1 MEGIIVVI
9 IIFAIAAFVFAIGSS
24 SSKSDTQEPKTNID
38 RVSTNQQSGSLRR
51 YFEDTYTRTNNPALA
66 KKLKPLEEF
75 FIKHGLIGEGDRFG
89 CSCSY
94 YTLEQLNEIALELAK
109 AGSKEKAMARMYQK
123 IPAQPPTPEK
133 FLRAYNENTELLRRK
148 LGRSGALTAAFDG
161 IHLSKEEVN
170 KQFVSLCIATQK
182 MELENSGE
190 DVSIFRFNY
199 EVFILSLLVDYL
211 FEEVEP
217 SLARRDALQTI
228 KEYANENSDIGFNY
242 DPGEGLGTERIE
254 FDKENERT
262 LEAFQSAYSELV
274 LETEFIGNCEN
285 HRPITAAFLFTLL
298 DASTEDLDIRM
309 RHTEAI
315 SDFLEEVLDDE
326 IFLFQSC
333 TFTFAKVVRG
343 ELLVRGEWCDLDKEK
358 LAEDPFYRTFICYGD
373 LLYNPNCAD
382 NYADAPALIKGAG
395 EAFDFSLNMTSL
407 TKKFVSYF
415 KNFQAL
421 N

>member
-1 MEGIIVVI
+1 MDP
-9 IIFAIAAFVFAIGSS
+9 AAVYYISFVFVFFLVLIICYIVRKNKEASE
-24 SSKSDTQEPKTNID
+24 QEHAY
-38 RVSTNQQSGSLRR
+38 R
-51 YFEDTYTRTNNPALA
+51 YADFKARIQNPTLEEPY
-66 KKLKPLEEF
+66 KKLKELF
-75 FIKHGLIGEGDRFG
+75 VKHGVIDTDDVSNPEK
-89 CSCSY
+89 Y
-94 YTLEQLNEIALELAK
+94 YTLKKWNKIASEIAQKSTEQERFSALYQNIPSQLPTPAHFLKAYNINAEILQKKLGLCSELA
-109 AGSKEKAMARMYQK
+109 R
-123 IPAQPPTPEK
+123 
-133 FLRAYNENTELLRRK
+133 
-148 LGRSGALTAAFDG
+148 AFDG
-161 IHLSKEEVN
+161 IHLTEEDVTETT
-170 KQFVSLCIATQK
+170 VSLCFATQK

-228 KEYANENSDIGFNY
+228 KEYANENSDISFNY
-242 DPGEGLGTERIE
+242 DPGEGLGAERIE

-373 LLYNPNCAD
+373 LLYNSNCAD

-395 EAFDFSLNMTSL
+395 DAFDFSLNMTSL